1 MPDLKK
7 KRDNLCSAY
16 DRLCEAAEAYHRDT
30 GNSIIRD
37 GMIQRFEF
45 TVELSWK
52 TLKAVLEDQGVIGAD
67 TPKAAFREAYAA
79 NLIVNEEPWLL
90 MLLDRN
96 LTSHVYREDVAT
108 AIATRILNGY
118 LDAFGGLIHTLAAH
132 IN

>member
-7 KRDNLCSAY
+7 KRENLCSAY
-16 DRLCEAAEAYHRDT
+16 DRLCEAAEAYRKDIANT
-30 GNSIIRD
+30 IIRD

-45 TVELSWK
+45 TVELCWK
-52 TLKAVLEDQGVIGAD
+52 TLKAILEDQGIIGAD

-79 NLIVNEEPWLL
+79 NLLAHEDLWLG
-90 MLLDRN
+90 MLHDRN

-108 AIATRILNGY
+108 AIATHILNDY
-118 LDAFGGLIHTLAAH
+118 LTAFDSLLHTLAAT